1 VVASPRSGYR
11 RGSAVVVVGSV
22 SALDHATNAETNTAM
37 KTDHLR
43 DILVPLLAA
52 ASDGPG

>member
-1 VVASPRSGYR
+1 VSYR
-11 RGSAVVVVGSV
+11 RGSAVVVVGTV
-22 SALDHATNAETNTAM
+22 SAADHATNAETNTAM